1 MAENTTILNITA
13 KDQTKAAFDSVQ
25 ANIEKLNR
33 NGVRA
38 NNNVDKAS
46 RQMRAGFQQ
55 AGYQIQDIAVQL
67 QMGTSPFIVLAQ
79 QGSQVAS
86 IFGAGGALTGAFIA
100 VAAAIGYT
108 MMPALFDSSSAL
120 EKLNEAA
127 KELDEITREASN
139 GGVRVLTESFY
150 ELAQASSLAA
160 KTQLSDAI
168 RQQRDELANVGG
180 EITKEIDVIAKLL
193 GGGFVDYANLSPG
206 RAKANTEM
214 LAQIWGMDEESVQLI
229 VNSAVSALRTGT
241 DQGIKEF
248 SQTLLQ
254 VGDQNEKVTDTFVEL
269 RTKIN
274 ELYSGFITNERTLN
288 ENITAIEEFDEV
300 LAKSGVQ
307 VTEASDTIENMIS
320 KLQYQALTFD
330 MSASQIAVYDGILA
344 DANITQLTTI
354 QQLAQEIEARESNAE
369 SIKAQAAAEEKLRK
383 ERESADEAARRDD
396 ERATENMLRREERAV
411 EDSYRRQQEAIE
423 TIKKEQT
430 QAMSEP
436 DRIAAEFDER
446 IRNTYD
452 ALQHLGLMET
462 EHADLLVRINQ
473 EKALAIAEH
482 EKELYDKQMQLTQ
495 ARFQAAGQ
503 LAGALAGVFE
513 EGTAAQRAA
522 LAVQKGLAV
531 GEAIMNM
538 HRAISSANAVPWPAN
553 ALAIAQAAST
563 GLSAIAG
570 IKAASFEGGGF
581 TGYGARAGGIDG
593 RGGMPAIV
601 HPNETIIDHTMGGG
615 AVNVNIT
622 IQANDTRGFDE
633 LLNKRRGMIASM
645 VQSSLNNM
653 GRSI

>member
-1 MAENTTILNITA
+1 MAENTTIMNITA
-13 KDQTKAAFDSVQ
+13 RDQTKVAFDSVQ
-25 ANIEKLNR
+25 SNIEKMNR

-38 NNNVDKAS
+38 NTNVDRAARQS
-46 RQMRAGFQQ
+46 RQGLAQFS
-55 AGYQIQDIAVQL
+55 YQIQDISVQL
-67 QMGTSPFIVLAQ
+67 QGGQSPFIVLAQ
-79 QGSQVAS
+79 QGSQIAS
-86 IFGAGGALTGAFIA
+86 IFGAGGAVFGAIVAVGAGIA
-100 VAAAIGYT
+100 TALL
-108 MMPALFDSSSAL
+108 PSLFDSTTAL
-120 EKLNEAA
+120 ERLNEAA
-127 KELDEITREASN
+127 KELDELTREAST

-168 RQQRDELANVGG
+168 RQQKEELQNVGG
-180 EITKEIDVIAKLL
+180 EITKEIQEIANLL

-206 RAKANTEM
+206 RAKANTEI
-214 LAQIWGMDEESVQLI
+214 LAQMFGMDEESVQLI

-254 VGDQNEKVTDTFVEL
+254 VGDQNANVTDTFIEL

-288 ENITAIEEFDEV
+288 ENITAIEEFDAV
-300 LAKSGVQ
+300 LARSGVQ

-344 DANITQLTTI
+344 NANTTQLTTI
-354 QQLAQEIEARESNAE
+354 QQLAQEIEARERNAE
-369 SIKAQAAAEEKLRK
+369 SMKAQAAAEEKLRK
-383 ERESADEAARRDD
+383 ERESADEAARRED

-411 EDSYRRQQEAIE
+411 EDSYRKQQEAIE
-423 TIKKEQT
+423 TIQKEQT

-446 IRNTYD
+446 ISNTYD

-538 HRAISSANAVPWPAN
+538 HRAISSANTAPWPTN

-570 IKAASFEGGGF
+570 IKATSFEGGGF
-581 TGYGARAGGIDG
+581 TGYGARAGGVDG

-601 HPNETIIDHTMGGG
+601 HPNETIVDHTMGGG
-615 AVNVNIT
+615 SVNVNIT

>member
-38 NNNVDKAS
+38 NTNVDKAA

-354 QQLAQEIEARESNAE
+354 QQLAQEIEARQQNSE

-383 ERESADEAARRDD
+383 ERESADEAARRED

-411 EDSYRRQQEAIE
+411 EDSYRRQQEAIQ
-423 TIKKEQT
+423 TIQKEQT

-452 ALQHLGLMET
+452 ALQLLGLMET

>member
-1 MAENTTILNITA
+1 MAENTTIMNITA
-13 KDQTKAAFDSVQ
+13 RDQTKVAFDSVQ
-25 ANIEKLNR
+25 SNIEKMNR

-38 NNNVDKAS
+38 NTNVDRAARQS
-46 RQMRAGFQQ
+46 RQGLAQFS
-55 AGYQIQDIAVQL
+55 YQIQDISVQL
-67 QMGTSPFIVLAQ
+67 QGGQSPFIVLAQ
-79 QGSQVAS
+79 QGSQIAS
-86 IFGAGGALTGAFIA
+86 IFGAGGAVFGAIVAVGAGIA
-100 VAAAIGYT
+100 TALL
-108 MMPALFDSSSAL
+108 PSLFDSTTAL
-120 EKLNEAA
+120 ERLNEAA
-127 KELDEITREASN
+127 KELDELTREAST

-168 RQQRDELANVGG
+168 RQQKEELQNVGG
-180 EITKEIDVIAKLL
+180 EITKEIQEIANLL

-206 RAKANTEM
+206 RAKANTEI
-214 LAQIWGMDEESVQLI
+214 LAQMFGMDEESVQLI

-254 VGDQNEKVTDTFVEL
+254 VGDQNANVTDTFIEL

-288 ENITAIEEFDEV
+288 ENITAIQEFDEV

-307 VTEASDTIENMIS
+307 VAEASDTIENMIS

-344 DANITQLTTI
+344 NANTTQLTTI
-354 QQLAQEIEARESNAE
+354 QQLAQEIEARERNAE
-369 SIKAQAAAEEKLRK
+369 SMKAQAAAEEKLRK
-383 ERESADEAARRDD
+383 ERESADEAARRED

-411 EDSYRRQQEAIE
+411 EDSYRKQQEAIE
-423 TIKKEQT
+423 TIQKEQT

-538 HRAISSANAVPWPAN
+538 HRAISSANTAPWPTN

-570 IKAASFEGGGF
+570 IKATSFEGGGF
-581 TGYGARAGGIDG
+581 TGYGARAGGVDG

-601 HPNETIIDHTMGGG
+601 HPNETIVDHTMGGG